1 MNTKNLNE
9 IPDCRVILVGAM
21 GVGKSTVGKLL
32 SETLSWKYID
42 NDYELSKIPS
52 MSMKQLAQLDVP
64 TLHTL
69 ESDYL
74 NDILTRP
81 TPLIA
86 GAAASIA
93 DNLDLI
99 DALENEFT
107 VYLYSPL
114 ENLMKNAG
122 TTGVGRQGLIEN
134 PSEVI
139 RERFERRDPR
149 YRRIA
154 SLIIDISV
162 GPEIAVKLI
171 VEKLK
176 A

>member
-1 MNTKNLNE
+1 MKTKNPGE
-9 IPDCRVILVGAM
+9 IPNCRVILVGAM

-32 SETLSWKYID
+32 AEILDWEYID
-42 NDYELSKIPS
+42 NDFEISKLASLSI
-52 MSMKQLAQLDVP
+52 KQLSQIDVT
-64 TLHTL
+64 TLHEL
-69 ESDYL
+69 EFDYL
-74 NDILTRP
+74 RDILTRP

-86 GAAASIA
+86 GAPASIA

-99 DALENEFT
+99 ETLENEFT

-122 TTGVGRQGLIEN
+122 TTGVGRQGLVEN

-149 YRRIA
+149 YRSIA

-162 GPEIAVKLI
+162 GPENAVKLI

-176 A
+176 I

>member
-1 MNTKNLNE
+1 MKTNNPGE
-9 IPDCRVILVGAM
+9 IPDCRIILVGAM

-32 SETLSWKYID
+32 SEILAWKYID
-42 NDYELSKIPS
+42 NDFEISKMAS
-52 MSMKQLAQLDVP
+52 MSMRQLAQLDVP

-69 ESDYL
+69 ESKYL
-74 NDILTRP
+74 KDILILP
-81 TPLIA
+81 APLIA

-93 DNLDLI
+93 DNLDLVNS
-99 DALENEFT
+99 LENEFT
-107 VYLYSPL
+107 VYLHAPL
-114 ENLMKNAG
+114 ENLLKSAG

-154 SLIIDISV
+154 SVIIDISV
-162 GPEIAVKLI
+162 GPVIASSLI
-171 VEKLK
+171 VGKLK

>member
-1 MNTKNLNE
+1 
-9 IPDCRVILVGAM
+9 M

-32 SETLSWKYID
+32 AEILAWEYID
-42 NDYELSKIPS
+42 NDFEISKLASLSI
-52 MSMKQLAQLDVP
+52 KQLSQLDIP
-64 TLHTL
+64 TLHAL

-74 NDILTRP
+74 KDILTRP
-81 TPLIA
+81 NPLIA

-122 TTGVGRQGLIEN
+122 TTGVGRQGLVEN

-154 SLIIDISV
+154 SLIVDISV

>member
-1 MNTKNLNE
+1 LKTKNPGE
-9 IPDCRVILVGAM
+9 IPNCRVILVGAM

-32 SETLSWKYID
+32 AEILDWEYID
-42 NDYELSKIPS
+42 NDFEISKLASLSI
-52 MSMKQLAQLDVP
+52 KQLSQIDVT
-64 TLHTL
+64 TLHEL
-69 ESDYL
+69 EFDYFR
-74 NDILTRP
+74 DILTRP

-86 GAAASIA
+86 GAPASIA

-99 DALENEFT
+99 ETLENEFT

-122 TTGVGRQGLIEN
+122 TTGVGRQGLVEN

-149 YRRIA
+149 YRSIA

-162 GPEIAVKLI
+162 GPENAVKLI

-176 A
+176 I

>member
-1 MNTKNLNE
+1 MKTKNPGE

-32 SETLSWKYID
+32 AEMLAWKYID
-42 NDYELSKIPS
+42 NDFEISKLASLSI
-52 MSMKQLAQLDVP
+52 KQLSQLDVP
-64 TLHTL
+64 TLHAF

-74 NDILTRP
+74 RDILTRP

-93 DNLDLI
+93 DDLDLI
-99 DALENEFT
+99 DLLENEFT
-107 VYLYSPL
+107 VYLHLPL
-114 ENLMKNAG
+114 ENLLKSAG
-122 TTGVGRQGLIEN
+122 TTGVGRQGLVEN

-154 SLIIDISV
+154 SLIIDMSV
-162 GPEIAVKLI
+162 GPECAAELI

-176 A
+176 V

>member
-1 MNTKNLNE
+1 MKTKNPGE

-32 SETLSWKYID
+32 AEMLAWKYTD
-42 NDYELSKIPS
+42 NDFEISKLASLSI
-52 MSMKQLAQLDVP
+52 KQLSQLDVP
-64 TLHTL
+64 TLHAF

-74 NDILTRP
+74 KDILTRP

-93 DNLDLI
+93 DDLNLI
-99 DALENEFT
+99 DLLENEFT
-107 VYLYSPL
+107 VYLHLPL
-114 ENLMKNAG
+114 ENLLKSAG
-122 TTGVGRQGLIEN
+122 TTGVGRQGLVEN

-154 SLIIDISV
+154 SLIIDMSV
-162 GPEIAVKLI
+162 GPESAAELI

-176 A
+176 V

>member
-1 MNTKNLNE
+1 MKVENLNE
-9 IPDCRVILVGAM
+9 IPSCRVILVGAM

-42 NDYELSKIPS
+42 NDYELSKIAS

-69 ESDYL
+69 EAKYL
-74 NDILTRP
+74 QDVLNRP
-81 TPLIA
+81 APLIA

-122 TTGVGRQGLIEN
+122 TTGVGRQGLVEN

-162 GPEIAVKLI
+162 GPESATKLI

>member
-1 MNTKNLNE
+1 
-9 IPDCRVILVGAM
+9 M

-32 SETLSWKYID
+32 AEILAWEYID
-42 NDYELSKIPS
+42 NDFEISKLASLSI
-52 MSMKQLAQLDVP
+52 KQLSQLDIP
-64 TLHTL
+64 TLHAL

-74 NDILTRP
+74 KGILTRP

-93 DNLDLI
+93 DSLDLI

-122 TTGVGRQGLIEN
+122 TTGVGRQGLVEN

-154 SLIIDISV
+154 SLIVDISV

>member
-1 MNTKNLNE
+1 MKTKNLGE

-32 SETLSWKYID
+32 AELLSWKYID
-42 NDYELSKIPS
+42 NDFEMSKLASLSI
-52 MSMKQLAQLDVP
+52 KQLSQLDVP
-64 TLHTL
+64 TLHAF

-74 NDILTRP
+74 KDILTRP

-93 DNLDLI
+93 DDLDLI
-99 DALENEFT
+99 DLLENEFT
-107 VYLYSPL
+107 VYLHLPL
-114 ENLMKNAG
+114 ENLLKSAG
-122 TTGVGRQGLIEN
+122 ATGVGRQGLLEN

-139 RERFERRDPR
+139 RERFDRRDPR

-154 SLIIDISV
+154 SLIIDMSV
-162 GPEIAVKLI
+162 GPASAAELIA
-171 VEKLK
+171 EKLK
-176 A
+176 V